1 MAARSANHCGRSAE
15 GVGAVVAREAGAVRV
30 SGMFEG
36 GRGVLGERYLEVDE
50 VEQANGLLHLWV
62 NRRCLP
68 FRGR

>member
-1 MAARSANHCGRSAE
+1 
-15 GVGAVVAREAGAVRV
+15 VGAVVAREAGAVRV